1 MAPLTGQSAT
11 PTYQQPQEN
20 AEMLQVQPEDL
31 NLIGG
36 TSAVVIGW
44 TNWTNWTNWTTLI
57 VCVAYKTRLPFPG
70 VFVLC
75 IKAD

>member
-1 MAPLTGQSAT
+1 MAPLTGQSAM

-20 AEMLQVQPEDL
+20 AEMLQVQPDDL

-44 TNWTNWTNWTTLI
+44 TNWTILSLQDPSTFSRRL
-57 VCVAYKTRLPFPG
+57 CVVYKS
-70 VFVLC
+70 
-75 IKAD
+75 